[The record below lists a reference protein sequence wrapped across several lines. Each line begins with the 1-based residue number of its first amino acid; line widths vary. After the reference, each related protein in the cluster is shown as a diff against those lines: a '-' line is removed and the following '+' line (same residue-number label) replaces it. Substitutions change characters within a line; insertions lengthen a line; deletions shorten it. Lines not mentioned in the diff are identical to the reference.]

1 MYCTYLQWISSY
13 LHSCF
18 HSFSLQRSDLKAE
31 RVILEILLTAAVV
44 LWLRAVVKWPL
55 QISLDIF
62 PSNFIFSK
70 SNKRSSNQSQ
80 VVKSSN
86 SVSPHSSIPLVCT
99 GQVCWHHKSLF
110 LFFCSLSIFFSY
122 LKSLK
127 EAFTHCTTQHLCCTW
142 HQTPICTIFIVL
154 KTSGELFSS

>member
-44 LWLRAVVKWPL
+44 LWVRAIVKWPL

-62 PSNFIFSK
+62 PSNFLFSK
-70 SNKRSSNQSQ
+70 SKKRSSNQSQ

-86 SVSPHSSIPLVCT
+86 SVSPPLLNSSCLHRT
-99 GQVCWHHKSLF
+99 GLLASQKFISLF
-110 LFFCSLSIFFSY
+110 LQPFHIFF
-122 LKSLK
+122 
-127 EAFTHCTTQHLCCTW
+127 
-142 HQTPICTIFIVL
+142 
-154 KTSGELFSS
+154 LFKIS